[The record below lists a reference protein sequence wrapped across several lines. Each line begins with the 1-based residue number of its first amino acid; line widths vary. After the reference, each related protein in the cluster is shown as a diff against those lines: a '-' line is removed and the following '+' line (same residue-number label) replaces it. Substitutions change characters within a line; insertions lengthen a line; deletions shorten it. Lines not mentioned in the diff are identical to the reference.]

1 MCKIVY
7 HPKYSLYNLGS
18 EHPFSPQRVQ
28 MLIELLQTWN
38 VYKEPLQPEPIDPD
52 ALKDIHSDDYIDTV
66 EKVSKGIKT
75 NDAEKY
81 SLGTADNPIVEG
93 MAEGA
98 RYQVGGT
105 LLGAQ
110 LLLENKADKV
120 ITLGGGFHH
129 AHKNMAAGFCVYND
143 LAVAIKEMT
152 DNGWHVAYLD
162 IDVHHG
168 DGVQELFYNNDKVMT
183 ISIHESGEFL
193 FPGSGWIHELGQ
205 GSGRSLKLNVPLE
218 PFSEG
223 DSYLMAI
230 DRVVKPALSWFRPNA
245 LIVQAGAD
253 AHFSDPLADN
263 LLTTLDYE
271 IIFNEIINISDS
283 LCNGKTLFTFGG
295 GYSPTATPRVWALLY
310 LLVNKMEVPE
320 YLPEAWK
327 NKWEKIIN
335 QLLPKTLHDSLPAF
349 DLIPRKEEILNTN
362 KDTIRRL
369 MDSVALN
376 WF

>member
-1 MCKIVY
+1 MCKIIY

-18 EHPFSPQRVQ
+18 EHPFSPQRAQ
-28 MLIELLQTWN
+28 MLIELLQEWN
-38 VYKEPLQPEPIDPD
+38 FYKEPLLPNPISPE
-52 ALKDIHSDDYIDTV
+52 ALLNIHDKEYIDAV
-66 EKVSKGIKT
+66 EKASKGEKENNI
-75 NDAEKY
+75 EKY
-81 SLGTADNPIVEG
+81 NLGTADNPIVKE

-105 LLGAQ
+105 VLGAE
-110 LLLENKADKV
+110 LLLENKAKKV

-129 AHKNMAAGFCVYND
+129 AHYNSAAGFCIYND
-143 LAVAIKEMT
+143 LSAAIKEMT
-152 DNGWHVAYLD
+152 NQGKHVAYLD

-168 DGVQELFYNNDKVMT
+168 DGVQEMFYSDENVMT

-193 FPGSGWIHELGQ
+193 FPGSGWVHELGK
-205 GSGRSLKLNVPLE
+205 GGGRSLKLNVPLE

-223 DSYLMAI
+223 DSYLMTLEK
-230 DRVVKPALSWFRPNA
+230 VVKPALSFFRPYA

-263 LLTTLDYE
+263 LLTTYDYQK
-271 IIFNEIINISDS
+271 IFNEIINLTDTF
-283 LCNGKTLFTFGG
+283 CNGNVLFTFGG

-310 LLVNKMEVPE
+310 LIVNKMEIPE
-320 YLPEAWK
+320 FLPEAWR
-327 NKWEKIIN
+327 NKWEKILN
-335 QLLPKTLHDSLPAF
+335 QSIPKTLHDNLPAF
-349 DLIPRKEEILNTN
+349 EKIHRKEEILNVN
-362 KDTIRRL
+362 KDTITRL

>member
-1 MCKIVY
+1 MCKIIY

-18 EHPFSPQRVQ
+18 EHPFSPQRAQ
-28 MLIELLQTWN
+28 MLIELLQEWN
-38 VYKEPLQPEPIDPD
+38 IYKEPLLPNPVSPE
-52 ALKDIHSDDYIDTV
+52 ALLNIHDKEYIDAV
-66 EKVSKGIKT
+66 EKTSEGIKV
-75 NDAEKY
+75 NNIEKY
-81 SLGTADNPIVEG
+81 NLGTADNPIVKE

-105 LLGAQ
+105 VLGAQ
-110 LLLENKADKV
+110 LLLENKAKKV

-129 AHKNMAAGFCVYND
+129 AHYNSAAGFCIYND
-143 LAVAIKEMT
+143 LSAAIKEMT
-152 DNGWHVAYLD
+152 NQGKHVAYLD

-168 DGVQELFYNNDKVMT
+168 DGVQEMFYSDENVMT

-193 FPGSGWIHELGQ
+193 FPGSGWVHELGK
-205 GSGRSLKLNVPLE
+205 GGGRSLKLNVPLE

-223 DSYLMAI
+223 DSYLMTLEK
-230 DRVVKPALSWFRPNA
+230 VVKPALSFFRPYA

-263 LLTTLDYE
+263 LLTTYDYQK
-271 IIFNEIINISDS
+271 IFNEIINFTDTF
-283 LCNGKTLFTFGG
+283 CNGNVLFTFGG

-310 LLVNKMEVPE
+310 LIVNKMEIPE
-320 YLPEAWK
+320 FLPEDWR
-327 NKWEKIIN
+327 NKWEKILN
-335 QLLPKTLHDSLPAF
+335 QSIPKTLHDNLPAF
-349 DLIPRKEEILNTN
+349 EKIHRKEEILNIN
-362 KDTIRRL
+362 KDTITRL

>member
-1 MCKIVY
+1 MCKIIY

-18 EHPFSPQRVQ
+18 EHPFSPQRAQ
-28 MLIELLQTWN
+28 MLIELLQEWN
-38 VYKEPLQPEPIDPD
+38 FYKEPLLPNPISPE
-52 ALKDIHSDDYIDTV
+52 ALLNIHDKEYIDAV
-66 EKVSKGIKT
+66 EKASKGEKENNI
-75 NDAEKY
+75 EKY
-81 SLGTADNPIVEG
+81 NLGTADNPIVKE

-105 LLGAQ
+105 VLGAE
-110 LLLENKADKV
+110 LLLENKAKKV

-129 AHKNMAAGFCVYND
+129 AHYNSAAGFCIYND
-143 LAVAIKEMT
+143 LSAAIKEMT
-152 DNGWHVAYLD
+152 NQGKHVAYLD

-168 DGVQELFYNNDKVMT
+168 DGVQEMFYSDENVMT

-193 FPGSGWIHELGQ
+193 FPGSGWVHELGK
-205 GSGRSLKLNVPLE
+205 GGGRSLKLNVPLE

-223 DSYLMAI
+223 DSYLMTLEK
-230 DRVVKPALSWFRPNA
+230 VVKPALSFFRPYA

-263 LLTTLDYE
+263 LLTTYDYQK
-271 IIFNEIINISDS
+271 IFNEIINLTDTF
-283 LCNGKTLFTFGG
+283 CNGNVLFTFGG

-310 LLVNKMEVPE
+310 LIVNKMEIPE
-320 YLPEAWK
+320 FLPEAWR
-327 NKWEKIIN
+327 NKWEKILN
-335 QLLPKTLHDSLPAF
+335 QSIPKTLHDSLPAF
-349 DLIPRKEEILNTN
+349 EKIHRKEEILNIN
-362 KDTIRRL
+362 KDTITRL

>member
-1 MCKIVY
+1 MCKIIY
-7 HPKYSLYNLGS
+7 HPKYSLYNLGD
-18 EHPFSPQRVQ
+18 EHPFSPQRAQ
-28 MLIELLQTWN
+28 MLIELLEEWN
-38 VYKEPLQPEPIDPD
+38 VYKQPIEPELIEPEL
-52 ALKDIHSDDYIDTV
+52 LKVTHDENYIDVV
-66 EKVSKGIKT
+66 EKASKGIKT
-75 NDAEKY
+75 PNAENFN
-81 SLGTADNPIVEG
+81 LGTADNPIVEG

-98 RYQVGGT
+98 RYQVAGT
-105 LLGAQ
+105 LLGAK
-110 LLLENKADKV
+110 LLLENKANKV
-120 ITLGGGFHH
+120 ISFGGGFHH

-152 DNGWHVAYLD
+152 AKGWHVAYLD

-168 DGVQELFYNNDKVMT
+168 DGVQEMFYDDDKVMT

-205 GSGRSLKLNVPLE
+205 GGGRSLKLNIPLE

-230 DRVVKPALSWFRPNA
+230 DKVVKPALSWFRPNA

-263 LLTTLDYE
+263 LLTTQDYE
-271 IIFNEIINISDS
+271 KIFNEIINISKMF
-283 LCNGKTLFTFGG
+283 CNNKVLFTFGG

-310 LLVNKMEVPE
+310 LLLNNIDIPE
-320 YLPEAWK
+320 YLPENWIA
-327 NKWEKIIN
+327 KWEKILNKPI
-335 QLLPKTLHDSLPAF
+335 PKTLHDTLPAF
-349 DLIPRKEEILNTN
+349 DAIPRKEEILNTN

-369 MDSVALN
+369 MDSVSQY